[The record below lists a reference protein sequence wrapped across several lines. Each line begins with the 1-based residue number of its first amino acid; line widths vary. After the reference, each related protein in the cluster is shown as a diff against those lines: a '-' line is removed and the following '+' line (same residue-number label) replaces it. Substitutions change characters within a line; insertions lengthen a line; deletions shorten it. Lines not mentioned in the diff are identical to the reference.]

1 MTRQSST
8 RPSTPSTTPSSPSIK
23 HRDRRRMAS
32 SSSIFSISLFLFI
45 LSTSIS
51 ILLPSTVNS
60 TSQDESS
67 ISTPPSTISPRSPP
81 ITKRGYSHLESASL
95 SKIPLLSDPSLILN
109 QHSPTSFLS
118 SILIPR
124 PPETSN
130 NLKVQS
136 LIIDQ
141 FKSTSSNWTIEQP
154 KFKAITPEGEKQM
167 SNLIFTL
174 NERDSHS
181 KLTLAAH
188 HDSKW
193 FKKGS
198 GMEGFVGATDSASP
212 CAMLVDLVVS
222 LDKPLKRRRRRAEW
236 ELKRW
241 QREELELDL
250 QLERELEDHEEIL
263 RKRNLGDDEEIV
275 RKELKELK
283 RRKEEDWKQ
292 EHEDWLERNEK
303 RLKREKTTLQILF
316 FDGEEAYHTWT
327 HTDSIYGSK

>member
-1 MTRQSST
+1 MTRQSS
-8 RPSTPSTTPSSPSIK
+8 STPSTSSTRSTPSIK
-23 HRDRRRMAS
+23 HKDRRRMPT
-32 SSSIFSISLFLFI
+32 SSSIVSISLFLFI

-51 ILLPSTVNS
+51 ILCPSTVNS
-60 TSQDESS
+60 TSQDES
-67 ISTPPSTISPRSPP
+67 ITPSSISPRSPP
-81 ITKRGYSHLESASL
+81 ITKREYSHLESASL

-141 FKSTSSNWTIEQP
+141 FKSTSSNWKIEQP

-212 CAMLVDLVVS
+212 CAMLIDLVVS

-236 ELKRW
+236 ESKRW
-241 QREELELDL
+241 KREELELDL
-250 QLERELEDHEEIL
+250 QLERELRDHEEIL
-263 RKRNLGDDEEIV
+263 RKRNLGDDDEEIV

-283 RRKEEDWKQ
+283 RRKEEEWKQ